1 MSTLS
6 VSQRQVLVLLR
17 PPLVSSL
24 QLPQLR
30 LLMRAVVR
38 SPVHQAISHRLKHR
52 CSAPSRCKSDAVT
65 TFSPPCIN
73 SGPSTTPTS
82 FAQTAT
88 CCRGCGLQAP
98 ADPLTRCTRRG

>member
-6 VSQRQVLVLLR
+6 ASPRQVLALLR
-17 PPLVSSL
+17 PRLASSL

-30 LLMRAVVR
+30 PLMRTLVR
-38 SPVHQAISHRLKHR
+38 SPAHLAISHRLKHG
-52 CSAPSRCKSDAVT
+52 CSAPSRCTSDAVT

-98 ADPLTRCTRRG
+98 SGPLTRCTGRG